1 MKRIIVSG
9 GGTGGHIYPA
19 LTIAREILAVE
30 DAEILFVGTARGME
44 SRIVPAEGF
53 RFASLPA
60 AGIQRKL
67 TLSNVKSLG
76 KAALGMWRARE
87 ILKTFHPDVVIGTG
101 GYVCGPILMAAAL
114 AHIPT
119 MIQEQNVIPGITN
132 KILSRVV
139 NRVALG
145 YEEAQSRFPHPEKCV
160 YTGNPV
166 RRDVL
171 TANRDDSRE
180 KLGISSDTFM
190 VLVAGGSRGAR
201 SINTAMLG
209 VHRYFRDAEKLCLWH
224 VTGTDGFEDVKAK
237 LGNVSETGAWGRAS
251 RIVRYQNDMP
261 TALAAADLVVYRAG
275 AVGLAELAARGL
287 PSVLIPFP
295 YAAEDHQT
303 YNARAFADHGAADMI
318 ADKELT
324 DEKLIHL
331 IENLRNNPDA
341 LREMAAAALSLGKPQ
356 AGETIARMALELAEE
371 GGVS

>member
-1 MKRIIVSG
+1 MKIIVSG

-19 LTIAREILAVE
+19 LTIAREILAARE
-30 DAEILFVGTARGME
+30 AEILFVGTARGME
-44 SRIVPAEGF
+44 SRIVPEEGF
-53 RFASLPA
+53 RFVSLPA

-67 TLSNVKSLG
+67 TLSNVKSIG
-76 KAALGMWRARE
+76 KAALGMWKAKE
-87 ILKTFHPDVVIGTG
+87 ILRVFRPDVVIGTG

-114 AHIPT
+114 SHIPT

-139 NRVALG
+139 DRVALG
-145 YEEAQSRFPHPEKCV
+145 YEEAQRRFPHPEKCV

-171 TANRDDSRE
+171 TAKRGESRE

-209 VHRYFRDAEKLCLWH
+209 VHRHFRETEKLCLWH
-224 VTGTDGFEDVKAK
+224 VTGTDGFDTIREK
-237 LGNVSETGAWGRAS
+237 LGDVSDTGTWGRAS
-251 RIVRYQNDMP
+251 RIVPYQHDMP
-261 TALAAADLVVYRAG
+261 TALAAADLVIYRAG

-303 YNARAFADHGAADMI
+303 YNARAFAERGAADMI
-318 ADKELT
+318 ADKDLT
-324 DEKLIHL
+324 DEKLIQC
-331 IENLRNNPDA
+331 IEKLRNDTDTLHAMAEAA
-341 LREMAAAALSLGKPQ
+341 LRLGRPN
-356 AGETIARMALELAEE
+356 AGEDIARMAITLAEHGE
-371 GGVS
+371 V

>member
-19 LTIAREILAVE
+19 LTIAREILAIE
-30 DAEILFVGTARGME
+30 EAEILFVGTARGME

-76 KAALGMWRARE
+76 KAALGMWKAKE
-87 ILKTFHPDVVIGTG
+87 ILRAFRPDVVIGTG

-114 AHIPT
+114 SHTPT

-139 NRVALG
+139 DRVALG
-145 YEEAQSRFPHPEKCV
+145 YEEAKNRFPHPEKCA

-171 TANRDDSRE
+171 TAKREECRE

-201 SINTAMLG
+201 SINAAMLG

-224 VTGTDGFEDVKAK
+224 VTGTDGFDTIKEALGDV
-237 LGNVSETGAWGRAS
+237 SDTGAWGKAS
-251 RIVRYQNDMP
+251 RIVSYQHDMP
-261 TALAAADLVVYRAG
+261 TALAAADLVIYRAG

-303 YNARAFADHGAADMI
+303 YNARAFAARGAAEMI

-324 DEKLIHL
+324 DEKLIQL
-331 IENLRNNPDA
+331 IEKLQNDRDTLQA
-341 LREMAAAALSLGKPQ
+341 MAEAALCLGKPQ
-356 AGETIARMALELAEE
+356 AGEEIARMALALVRD

>member
-1 MKRIIVSG
+1 MRRIIVSG

-19 LTIAREILAVE
+19 LTIAREILAIE
-30 DAEILFVGTARGME
+30 EAEILFVGTARGME

-53 RFASLPA
+53 RFVSLPA

-76 KAALGMWRARE
+76 KAAMGMWKAKK
-87 ILKTFHPDVVIGTG
+87 ILSEFRPDVAIGTG

-114 AHIPT
+114 SHIPT

-139 NRVALG
+139 DRVALG

-166 RRDVL
+166 RRDVV
-171 TANRDDSRE
+171 TAKREECRE

-190 VLVAGGSRGAR
+190 VLTAGGSRGAR
-201 SINTAMLG
+201 SVNTAMLG
-209 VHRYFRDAEKLCLWH
+209 VHRHFRDADKLCLWH
-224 VTGTDGFEDVKAK
+224 VTGTDGFDTIKESLGDVSKA
-237 LGNVSETGAWGRAS
+237 GAWGKAS
-251 RIVRYQNDMP
+251 RIVPYQHDMP
-261 TALAAADLVVYRAG
+261 TALAAADLVIYRAG

-303 YNARAFADHGAADMI
+303 YNARAFADRGAAEMI
-318 ADKELT
+318 ADKDLT
-324 DEKLIHL
+324 AEKLIRF
-331 IENLRNNPDA
+331 IEDLRADSER
-341 LREMAAAALSLGKPQ
+341 LKRMAEAARRLGKPE
-356 AGETIARMALELAEE
+356 AGEDIARMALALAGH

>member
-9 GGTGGHIYPA
+9 GGTGGHIYPG
-19 LTIAREILAVE
+19 LTIAREILAIE

-76 KAALGMWRARE
+76 KAALGMWKAKE
-87 ILKTFHPDVVIGTG
+87 ILRAFRPDVVIGTG

-114 AHIPT
+114 SHIPT

-145 YEEAQSRFPHPEKCV
+145 YEEAKNRFPHPEKCA

-171 TANRDDSRE
+171 TAKREECRE

-224 VTGTDGFEDVKAK
+224 VTGTDGFDTIKEALGDV
-237 LGNVSETGAWGRAS
+237 SDTGAWGKAS
-251 RIVRYQNDMP
+251 RIVSYQHDMP
-261 TALAAADLVVYRAG
+261 TALAAADLVIYRAG

-303 YNARAFADHGAADMI
+303 YNARAFAARGAAEMI

-324 DEKLIHL
+324 DEKLIRI
-331 IENLRNNPDA
+331 IEKLQNDRDTLQAMAEAA
-341 LREMAAAALSLGKPQ
+341 LRLGKPQ
-356 AGETIARMALELAEE
+356 AGEEIARMALALVRD